1 MNKIRIVDAR
11 MGRGKTSAAAGY
23 MSAHR
28 NDKRFIYVTPYLT
41 EVDRICDS
49 CGFEQPSS
57 DSTTKLANLKSL
69 LHRKKSIAATHALF
83 YLLDDEALDI
93 VRTNG
98 YCLVIDENINV
109 ILHVPVS
116 KKDRDI
122 IVRYL
127 TNTDERGFL
136 HWKDQK
142 YTGDFSKYKEMADAN
157 SLFMQ
162 DGNFLKILNPK
173 IIEAFDEAI
182 MMTYMFDGQYQKA
195 YLDYFG
201 FDYQICGIDS
211 ENGYEF
217 TDEPDNPP
225 MLDYR
230 SLIQIIDD
238 PKLNQIGNGLHSLS
252 MTWYE
257 KRGRDNPD
265 MKRLRNNLN
274 TFFRRRTTSKTNEQ
288 LWTCYKESASK
299 LYGDN
304 GRFTSS
310 FLQLAARA
318 TNEYRD
324 CTCLAY
330 MVNRFVDPNISKF
343 FAKKGIKID
352 ADAFALSEML
362 QWIWRSCIRDDKPIR
377 LYIPSKRMRALL
389 QGWIEDNSI

>member
-1 MNKIRIVDAR
+1 MNTIRVVDAR

-23 MSAHR
+23 MSAHK

-41 EVDRICDS
+41 EVERICES
-49 CGFEQPSS
+49 CGFEQPTS
-57 DSTTKLANLKSL
+57 DAGTKLSNLKTL
-69 LHRKKSIAATHALF
+69 LHHKKNIAATHALF
-83 YLLDDEALDI
+83 YLLDNKALETI
-93 VRTNG
+93 RKSG
-98 YCLVIDENINV
+98 YRLIIDENIDV
-109 ILHVPVS
+109 IQHIPVS
-116 KKDRDI
+116 KNDADLI
-122 IVRYL
+122 MQFFTSV
-127 TNTDERGFL
+127 DDQGFV
-136 HWKDQK
+136 HWKDQS
-142 YTGDFSKYKEMADAN
+142 YTGCFFKYKEMADSN
-157 SLFMQ
+157 SLFVQ
-162 DGNFLKILNPK
+162 DGNFLKVLDPK
-173 IIEAFDEAI
+173 IIKAFDEVI

-201 FDYQICGIDS
+201 LDYQICGIND
-211 ENGYEF
+211 ENGFEF
-217 TDEPDNPP
+217 TDKPDAPP
-225 MLDYR
+225 PLDYR
-230 SLIQIIDD
+230 SLVQIIDD
-238 PKLNQIGNGLHSLS
+238 PKLNEIGNSRHALS
-252 MTWYE
+252 MTWYN
-257 KRGRDNPD
+257 RRDRNDKD

-362 QWIWRSCIRDDKPIR
+362 QWIWRSCIRDDKPIQ